1 MQESTGRN
9 KSHSFGQEEIK
20 LLLAYSMI
28 INIENPMEPT
38 NRLAE
43 LIDECNKAAE
53 YNIKMGKHFPFLHIS
68 NHLSEQS
75 VSSLKL

>member
-1 MQESTGRN
+1 
-9 KSHSFGQEEIK
+9 
-20 LLLAYSMI
+20 MI